1 MIGETMMKCKY
12 IDPKKIAKLQTEMC
26 LVLSGDC
33 L

>member
-26 LVLSGDC
+26 LCSSGDC